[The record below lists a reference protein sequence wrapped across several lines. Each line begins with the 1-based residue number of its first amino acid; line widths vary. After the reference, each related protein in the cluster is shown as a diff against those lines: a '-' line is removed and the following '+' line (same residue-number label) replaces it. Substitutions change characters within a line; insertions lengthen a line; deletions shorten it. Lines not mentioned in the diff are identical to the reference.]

1 MGLMRPVRL
10 ARPVRLTTRVRM
22 DRQRPLVV
30 AITVL
35 PVVGPQETGVP
46 AVVDARPTPGAP
58 NLSLVVVPVAARVPV
73 RRSLAVPKTPPLGT
87 VPLVGATSARVVVAP
102 PVPGRFAVVGL
113 RPGST
118 EAEQAPRPR
127 RDETV
132 AEAVVVGLG
141 DRGRPTVG
149 PPVTAGLEGPGGR
162 RLVAAVAGQVAGP
175 GGHGPRQTVRG
186 AIDPAG
192 AGGAGGA
199 TSGPHLRAPSP
210 GLATGL
216 GPVVGRQAGRT
227 ARRVRRTDAG
237 ATGAVAPGTEVGVAG
252 PDGRASQAGALLV
265 GAEKASLGLTEEPRP
280 VPIVFK
286 EEAVPVLDTAL
297 VLAKEAVLLD
307 QVVDVSECPHQW

>member
-1 MGLMRPVRL
+1 MRLPAIAKDVEDAAQVAGATAVGLMRPVRL
-10 ARPVRLTTRVRM
+10 ARLVRLTTRVRV

-46 AVVDARPTPGAP
+46 AVVDARPILRAP
-58 NLSLVVVPVAARVPV
+58 NLPLVVVPVAALGPV
-73 RRSLAVPKTPPLGT
+73 RRPLAVPKTPPLGT
-87 VPLVGATSARVVVAP
+87 VPLVGVTSARVVEAP

-113 RPGST
+113 RLGPT
-118 EAEQAPRPR
+118 KAEQAPRPR
-127 RDETV
+127 RNETV
-132 AEAVVVGLG
+132 AETVVVGLG

-149 PPVTAGLEGPGGR
+149 PSVTAGLEGPGGR
-162 RLVAAVAGQVAGP
+162 RLVAAVAGQVAGL

-192 AGGAGGA
+192 ASGAGGA

-210 GLATGL
+210 GLAAGL

-237 ATGAVAPGTEVGVAG
+237 AAGAVAPGTEVGVAG
-252 PDGRASQAGALLV
+252 PDGRAS
-265 GAEKASLGLTEEPRP
+265 
-280 VPIVFK
+280 
-286 EEAVPVLDTAL
+286 
-297 VLAKEAVLLD
+297 
-307 QVVDVSECPHQW
+307 